1 MVQEKEQKE
10 NPIAENVEN
19 DDESFQID
27 EDQNSNVNN
36 SIAGQASTANNG
48 DDNQEAM
55 NTSDKN
61 EYDMVMKYKL
71 NDKIIL

>member
-1 MVQEKEQKE
+1 MEQEKEQKE

-36 SIAGQASTANNG
+36 SIAGQSSNANNG
-48 DDNQEAM
+48 DDNQEPM
-55 NTSDKN
+55 TPSDKN
-61 EYDMVMKYKL
+61 DYEMVTKYKIH
-71 NDKIIL
+71 K